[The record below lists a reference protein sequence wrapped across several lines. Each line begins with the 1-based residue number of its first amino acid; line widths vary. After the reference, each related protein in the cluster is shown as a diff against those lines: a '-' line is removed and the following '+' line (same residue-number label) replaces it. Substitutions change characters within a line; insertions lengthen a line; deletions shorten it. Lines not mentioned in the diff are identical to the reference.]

1 MIYTD
6 KELSH
11 GLCIK
16 DKKISNTFYKYYED
30 YLYKIAGINLHKASQ
45 DEPTIQTRR
54 KTEGSFSLSDSL
66 FELHDPT
73 TIDRTARNKKF
84 EKFIHT
90 TKAGAPLIKGGPY
103 SIRMT
108 DNVMLAYI
116 WLLERIINE
125 ACKYSEIDNPHSTF
139 ERVFHLKT
147 CTNNF
152 KWDWVRKMKG
162 STQYI
167 PKYIREK
174 GPIYEQ
180 VVRLKLQGKTK
191 EEIRTKLGKTEI
203 IDNFA
208 TLKRMDALLYREI
221 IEDEG
226 VKRYLLKRD
235 KLFDNAQKKSAT
247 YYESIDNSLTK
258 INSEGDELTEDIAD
272 ETYSPEKNL
281 IINNDSTT
289 EEKIYQL
296 KNECSKII
304 KSLFTDQE
312 IAILK
317 VFYEDNDVNRD
328 RMLSFIKGG
337 NLMRAKRLNIE
348 TPSKFYAFE
357 KKSEIRFIMKFVE
370 KYPKVSEEIARQY
383 FHEYFI
389 NFYSS

>member
-1 MIYTD
+1 MNYTD

-11 GLCIK
+11 GLCDK
-16 DKKISNTFYKYYED
+16 DKTISNTFYKYYED

-45 DEPTIQTRR
+45 DEPTIETRR
-54 KTEGSFSLSDSL
+54 TTVGTFPLNDSL
-66 FELHDPT
+66 
-73 TIDRTARNKKF
+73 RVKNNKFVKF
-84 EKFIHT
+84 EHI
-90 TKAGAPLIKGGPY
+90 TKVGAPLLKGGPY
-103 SIRMT
+103 TIRMT

-125 ACKYSEIDNPHSTF
+125 ACKYTELDNPHSTF

-162 STQYI
+162 STQYL
-167 PKYIREK
+167 PKFIIDK

-208 TLKRMDALLYREI
+208 TLKKMDAVLYRNI

-235 KLFDNAQKKSAT
+235 KLNDNAQKKSAT
-247 YYESIDNSLTK
+247 YYESRDDSLTK
-258 INSEGDELTEDIAD
+258 VNSEGDELTEDIAD

-281 IINNDSTT
+281 IIDKNSTT
-289 EEKIYQL
+289 EQKIYQL
-296 KNECSKII
+296 KKERSEII
-304 KSLFTDQE
+304 KSLFTDDE
-312 IAILK
+312 FVILK
-317 VFYEDNDVNRD
+317 VFYEDNSLERD
-328 RMLSFIKGG
+328 RMLSFIKGD
-337 NLMRAKRLNIE
+337 NLTRAKRLNIE
-348 TPSKFYAFE
+348 TPSKFYAFKE
-357 KKSEIRFIMKFVE
+357 KSELRFVEKFVE
-370 KYPKVSEEIARQY
+370 KYPKVNEKIVKKY

-389 NFYSS
+389 DFFSS